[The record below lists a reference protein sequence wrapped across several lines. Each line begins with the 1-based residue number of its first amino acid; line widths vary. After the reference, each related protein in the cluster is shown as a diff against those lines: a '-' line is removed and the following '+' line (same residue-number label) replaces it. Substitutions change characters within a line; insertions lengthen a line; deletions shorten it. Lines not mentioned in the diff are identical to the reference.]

1 MTGHAGSVCA
11 GLKLSPVRPMA
22 SADPM
27 RTPKLSLDRPLHED
41 GDPYDDGPLPDL
53 TSGAMWAVTAVVGLA
68 VHALPGT
75 HSDHMPWVIGLC
87 AFALVWGVTSIVLG
101 LRGIVMPLGQRALV
115 TGAMMPV
122 VALALWATGGATSY
136 LQPVMLFVVLFVAWF
151 FPPSMAWPL
160 VGLLVAAYASP
171 LLYDVNAVDLG
182 YPARAA
188 VFTVAV
194 SGLTLTMQFLKRR
207 LVHAEMRQREIAERD
222 PLTAVAN
229 RRGFDLALARTHGS
243 SERYA
248 LIVFDFDDFKTIND
262 VHGHPVGD
270 AVLIAVAQAARG
282 VVRQGDCL
290 ARIGGDEFALIA
302 PSAGHRGVLRLVRAL
317 SEAIHSIQ
325 LPGVGSVGVTF
336 AWAIAPEDASD
347 QDALMAIADER
358 LMGRKRERK
367 QQRASASAARPAA
380 VPGSRSSSPW

>member
-1 MTGHAGSVCA
+1 MPGHAVSLCA
-11 GLKLSPVRPMA
+11 GLKLFAVRPIA
-22 SADPM
+22 SADAM

-53 TSGAMWAVTAVVGLA
+53 TSGAMWAVTAVIGLA
-68 VHALPGT
+68 VQALPGT
-75 HSDHMPWVIGLC
+75 HQDHMGWVVGLC
-87 AFALVWGVTSIVLG
+87 AFAFAWGVISIVLG
-101 LRGIVMPLGQRALV
+101 LRRVVMPLGQRALV

-122 VALALWATGGATSY
+122 VAVALWATGGATSY

-151 FPPSMAWPL
+151 FPPRMSWPL

-171 LLYDVNAVDLG
+171 LLYDATAVDLG

-207 LVHAEMRQREIAERD
+207 LVDAELRQREIAGRD

-229 RRGFDLALARTHGS
+229 RRGFDLTLARTHE
-243 SERYA
+243 SEAQYA

-282 VVRQGDCL
+282 VARQGDCL

-302 PSAGHRGVLRLVRAL
+302 PNAGHRGVVRLVRAV

-336 AWAIAPEDASD
+336 AWAIAPEDAGNPGE
-347 QDALMAIADER
+347 LMEVADER
-358 LMGRKRERK
+358 LLARKRENK
-367 QQRASASAARPAA
+367 QREGQAAR
-380 VPGSRSSSPW
+380 V